1 MVPSLATE
9 NSETANDAVSDGSTM
24 APTGRDVVPAEE
36 EAGLTQ
42 ALVFQ
47 YSLVTL
53 KYTKNQIIYAL

>member
-47 YSLVTL
+47 CSLVTL
-53 KYTKNQIIYAL
+53 